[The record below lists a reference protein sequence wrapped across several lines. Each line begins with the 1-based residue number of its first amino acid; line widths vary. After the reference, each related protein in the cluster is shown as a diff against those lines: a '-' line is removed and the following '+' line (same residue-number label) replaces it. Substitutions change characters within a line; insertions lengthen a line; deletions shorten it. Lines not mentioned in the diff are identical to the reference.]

1 MRAPSQRRKL
11 PMTPPPPTPAPRPAR
26 FGGLDGLRAVAVGL
40 VLCYHLFP
48 ALLPGGFLGVDVFF
62 VMSGFLITSLLLRE
76 YELDGRIR
84 LGVFWRRRAR
94 RLLPALG
101 LVLLVSTSLALAV
114 GGDLLVGI
122 KQQIAG
128 AVFFVSNW
136 VFIANG
142 ADYFARD
149 TPELFRNMWSLAIEE
164 QFYIVL
170 PLLVLL
176 LVRLRSRAARAI
188 PLAVLGLAS
197 AALMVALSL
206 LGADPTRIYFGSDSH
221 TFGLLLGAAMAA
233 ALQRSRSSMAAD
245 PGALR
250 QLVWGTVAVVGLGA
264 LVWLAL
270 TLAEGSP
277 ASFRWGFQLATAAS
291 LLVVWAV
298 TRPGVWIG
306 RALDMAPLRWVGERS
321 YGIYLWH
328 WPLLL
333 ICAAALNADLDWLV
347 APLTLAATILAAAL
361 SYRFV
366 EQPVRRFGLRR
377 ALRLLVRPSDHTPRR
392 RFVVVSLGVVLA
404 ATVPL
409 TVVALVTAP
418 QQSSAE
424 AAIARGQEAL
434 ERSHELAEATDA
446 SGAEGTSGKGD
457 SPDSGSAGADA
468 AATKGSGSEGS
479 GSAGS
484 SNSAETA
491 RLAFEGGDLV
501 AVGDS
506 VMLASLPELEAA
518 YPGISVDAAV
528 SRSMGAGTE
537 IVAELAS
544 QGELRS
550 VLVVG
555 LGTNG
560 PVQPEDLDTIHRAAG
575 TRPLV
580 LVNAHAD
587 RDWIPGVNELLASYA
602 AAHRG
607 VVVADWTGAVTGM
620 PDALAGDDIHPNP
633 SGGEI
638 YAAAV
643 QRALDKLQSPSEAI
657 GFALPRR

>member
-1 MRAPSQRRKL
+1 MITPQPS
-11 PMTPPPPTPAPRPAR
+11 PAPRTAR
-26 FGGLDGLRAVAVGL
+26 FGGLDGLRALAVGL

-48 ALLPGGFLGVDVFF
+48 SLLPGGFLGVDVFF
-62 VMSGFLITSLLLRE
+62 AMSGFLITSLLLRE
-76 YELDGRIR
+76 YEVDGRIR

-101 LVLLVSTSLALAV
+101 LVLLVSTALALAV

-122 KQQIAG
+122 RQQIAG

-149 TPELFRNMWSLAIEE
+149 TPELFRNTWSLAIEE

-176 LVRLRSRAARAI
+176 LVRLRSRASRAL
-188 PLAVLGLAS
+188 PLAALGLAS
-197 AALMVALSL
+197 AALMVALSQA
-206 LGADPTRIYFGSDSH
+206 GADPTRIYFGSDSH

-233 ALQRSRSSMAAD
+233 VLHRPAAVETAD

-250 QLVWGTVAVVGLGA
+250 QLVSGVAAVVGLGV
-264 LVWLAL
+264 LGWLAL

-277 ASFRWGFQLATAAS
+277 ASFQWGFQLATGAS

-298 TRPGVWIG
+298 TRPGAWIG
-306 RALDMAPLRWVGERS
+306 RALDAPPLRWVGERS

-333 ICAAALNADLDWLV
+333 ICAAALNADLEWLV

-377 ALRLLVRPSDHTPRR
+377 SLRLLVRPSDHTPRR
-392 RFVVVSLGVVLA
+392 RFVAVVLGVVVAVTAPLA
-404 ATVPL
+404 VT
-409 TVVALVTAP
+409 ALVTAP
-418 QQSSAE
+418 QQSSAAE
-424 AAIARGQEAL
+424 AIARGQEAL
-434 ERSHELAEATDA
+434 ERSRQQTDEAEAGDA
-446 SGAEGTSGKGD
+446 RGEAK
-457 SPDSGSAGADA
+457 AR
-468 AATKGSGSEGS
+468 EGS
-479 GSAGS
+479 GTGSGAGSGAAAEKQPGAEKAPGAAGS
-484 SNSAETA
+484 SKTAAEA
-491 RLAFEGGDLV
+491 PPVSPEGRDLV

-506 VMLASLPELEAA
+506 VMLASLPELEAV

-528 SRSMGAGTE
+528 SRGMGAGAE
-537 IVAELAS
+537 IVTELAS
-544 QGELRS
+544 QSALRG

-560 PVQPEDLDTIHRAAG
+560 PVQPEDLDTIRRAAG

-587 RDWIPGVNELLASYA
+587 RDWIPGVNELLTSYA

-607 VVVADWTGAVTGM
+607 VVVADWTGAVTGV

-643 QRALDKLQSPSEAI
+643 QRALDEVQRPGEAV